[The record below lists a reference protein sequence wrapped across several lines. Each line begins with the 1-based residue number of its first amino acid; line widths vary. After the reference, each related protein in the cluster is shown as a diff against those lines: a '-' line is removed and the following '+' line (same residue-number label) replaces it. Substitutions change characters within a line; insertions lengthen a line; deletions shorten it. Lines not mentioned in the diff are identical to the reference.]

1 MDSINIQTSNTNKVL
16 YGIEEF
22 NDINVSYIY
31 SLISSLGLFP
41 LITLVIYLYRQ
52 FVETSIIHNSIFS
65 ITLPVWK
72 HLFILAL
79 TLSLNWLNSQ
89 EAIRFKPRLWQGF
102 FQLNYVLRSGMLTK
116 YIIVHYKKS
125 SSSC

>member
-65 ITLPVWK
+65 ITWPVLK
-72 HLFILAL
+72 TFVYLGANFEFEL
-79 TLSLNWLNSQ
+79 TEFSRSNS
-89 EAIRFKPRLWQGF
+89 I
-102 FQLNYVLRSGMLTK
+102 
-116 YIIVHYKKS
+116 
-125 SSSC
+125 

>member
-31 SLISSLGLFP
+31 SLILSLGLFP

-65 ITLPVWK
+65 ITLPV
-72 HLFILAL
+72 
-79 TLSLNWLNSQ
+79 
-89 EAIRFKPRLWQGF
+89 
-102 FQLNYVLRSGMLTK
+102 
-116 YIIVHYKKS
+116 
-125 SSSC
+125 

>member
-1 MDSINIQTSNTNKVL
+1 MLINDDKICSLMDSINIQTSNTNKVL

-65 ITLPVWK
+65 ITLP
-72 HLFILAL
+72 A
-79 TLSLNWLNSQ
+79 
-89 EAIRFKPRLWQGF
+89 
-102 FQLNYVLRSGMLTK
+102 
-116 YIIVHYKKS
+116 
-125 SSSC
+125 